1 MTALG
6 FDLALAALLILAALG
21 AVAGRGLFRAVIF
34 FIVYGVLVALAWARL
49 GAVDVALAEAAIG
62 AGLTGVLL
70 LAAHGRLRR
79 EGLEADPGAGGQVF
93 AALGGLGVALALGWA
108 WFALPEPVMTT
119 RAALEADLPRA
130 GVGNPVT
137 AVLLNFRS
145 FDTLL
150 ESIVLL
156 AALVALW
163 MLARDEAW
171 GERLGLPQHARP
183 GGVLA
188 SFGRVLPPL
197 GLLFGAFLVWSGADF
212 NGGAF
217 QGGTVLAAALL
228 LAMMAGLAA
237 APRVGER
244 MWQCA
249 LVVGPAVFI
258 ACGVAGG
265 LLWGGFLVL
274 PSALAKGL
282 ILVIETGLTISIAAT
297 LALLVIGPPEPA
309 SADGESAA

>member
-1 MTALG
+1 MMALS
-6 FDLALAALLILAALG
+6 FDLALAALLIVSALA

-34 FIVYGVLVALAWARL
+34 FIIYGVLVALAWARL

-79 EGLEADPGAGGQVF
+79 EGLEADPGAGGQGF
-93 AALGGLGVALALGWA
+93 AAIGGAGVALALGWA

-119 RAALEADLPRA
+119 RAALNSALPDA

-163 MLARDEAW
+163 MLARDGAW
-171 GERLGLPQHARP
+171 RQRLGLPQHARP

-197 GLLFGAFLVWSGADF
+197 GLLFGAFLVWSGADD

-217 QGGTVLAAALL
+217 QGGTVLAASLL
-228 LAMMAGLAA
+228 LAMMAGLYLP
-237 APRVGER
+237 PRIGER
-244 MWQCA
+244 LWQSA
-249 LVVGPAVFI
+249 LVAGPLVFI
-258 ACGVAGG
+258 ACGVLGA
-265 LLWGGFLVL
+265 LIWGGFLVL
-274 PSALAKGL
+274 PPAYAKGV
-282 ILVIETGLTISIAAT
+282 ILAIETGLTISIAAT
-297 LALLVIGPPEPA
+297 LALLVIGPPEQA
-309 SADGESAA
+309 HNSGGAA

>member
-1 MTALG
+1 MMALS
-6 FDLALAALLILAALG
+6 FDLALAALLIVSALA

-79 EGLEADPGAGGQVF
+79 EGLENDPGAVGRAL
-93 AALGGLGVALALGWA
+93 AALGGAGVALALGWA
-108 WFALPEPVMTT
+108 WFALPAPVIGT
-119 RAALEADLPRA
+119 RAALDSALPDA

-156 AALVALW
+156 AALVAMW
-163 MLARDEAW
+163 MLARDGAW

-197 GLLFGAFLVWSGADF
+197 GLLFGAFLVWSGADD

-217 QGGTVLAAALL
+217 QGGTVIAAALL
-228 LAMMAGLAA
+228 LAMMAGLYP
-237 APRVGER
+237 APKVGER
-244 MWQCA
+244 LWQSA
-249 LVVGPAVFI
+249 LVAGPLVFI
-258 ACGVAGG
+258 TCGALGA
-265 LLWGGFLVL
+265 LIWGGFLVL
-274 PSALAKGL
+274 PPAYAKGV
-282 ILVIETGLTISIAAT
+282 ILAIETGLTISIAAT
-297 LALLVIGPPEPA
+297 LALLVIGPPEQA
-309 SADGESAA
+309 HNSGGAA

>member
-1 MTALG
+1 MALG

-21 AVAGRGLFRAVIF
+21 AVAGRGLFRAVIL

-108 WFALPEPVMTT
+108 WFALPEPVMAT

-163 MLARDEAW
+163 MLARDRAW

-228 LAMMAGLAA
+228 LAMMAGLTA
-237 APRVGER
+237 APRIGER
-244 MWQCA
+244 LWHGA
-249 LVVGPAVFI
+249 LVAGPAVFI
-258 ACGVAGG
+258 ACGVAGA
-265 LLWGGFLVL
+265 LLWGGLLVL
-274 PSALAKGL
+274 PPAHAKGL
-282 ILVIETGLTISIAAT
+282 ILAIETGLTLSIAAT

-309 SADGESAA
+309 PADGESAA

>member
-1 MTALG
+1 MMGLG
-6 FDLALAALLILAALG
+6 FDLALAALLIISALA

-79 EGLEADPGAGGQVF
+79 EGLEDDPGAGGQGF
-93 AALGGLGVALALGWA
+93 AAVGGAGVALALGWA
-108 WFALPEPVMTT
+108 WFALPAPVIAT
-119 RAALEADLPRA
+119 RAALDGALPDA

-156 AALVALW
+156 AALAAMW
-163 MLARDEAW
+163 MLARDGAW
-171 GERLGLPQHARP
+171 GQRLGLPQHARP

-197 GLLFGAFLVWSGADF
+197 GLLFGAFLVWSGADY

-217 QGGTVLAAALL
+217 QGGTVIAAALL
-228 LAMMAGLAA
+228 LAIMAGLYP
-237 APRVGER
+237 APRIGER
-244 MWQCA
+244 VWQVA

-258 ACGVAGG
+258 VCGMAGA
-265 LLWGGFLVL
+265 LVWGGFLVIA
-274 PSALAKGL
+274 PSYAKGV
-282 ILVIETGLTISIAAT
+282 ILAIETGLTISIAAT

-309 SADGESAA
+309 HNKDRAA

>member
-1 MTALG
+1 MMALS
-6 FDLALAALLILAALG
+6 FDLALAALLIVSALA

-79 EGLEADPGAGGQVF
+79 EGLEDDPGAGGRAL
-93 AALGGLGVALALGWA
+93 AAIGGAGVALALGWA
-108 WFALPEPVMTT
+108 WFALPAPVTAT
-119 RAALEADLPRA
+119 RAALDSALPDA

-156 AALVALW
+156 AALVAMW
-163 MLARDEAW
+163 MLARDGAW

-197 GLLFGAFLVWSGADF
+197 GLLFGAFLVWSGADD

-217 QGGTVLAAALL
+217 QGGTVIAAALL
-228 LAMMAGLAA
+228 LAMMAGLYP
-237 APRVGER
+237 APKVGER
-244 MWQCA
+244 LWQGA
-249 LVVGPAVFI
+249 LVVGPLVFI
-258 ACGVAGG
+258 ACGALGALV
-265 LLWGGFLVL
+265 WGGFLVL
-274 PSALAKGL
+274 PPDYAKGV
-282 ILVIETGLTISIAAT
+282 ILAIETGLTISIAAT
-297 LALLVIGPPEPA
+297 LALLVNGPPEQVRN
-309 SADGESAA
+309 SGSAA